1 VSGYQKLGTYT
12 GNGSAGQAIT
22 TGFKPDFVLI
32 KSTVGADNW
41 RLYDTIRGITGGGYL
56 EPNRTDGDDTS
67 NAPNLTM
74 TSTGFTITSG
84 GVSAGNNVNG
94 NLYIYWA
101 MAKNVASN
109 TTLANSFKAVTY
121 TGNSSGGNH
130 QSQSITGFGFKP
142 DLIWIKER
150 SGTGNHYLQDTLRG
164 LRSQISS
171 NLTAAETT
179 YSSNITSYDTDGVTL
194 GTATD
199 TNNNGSNYIAW
210 AWKAGNTWQS
220 NVDGTIP
227 STVNTNTAN
236 GFSIVKY
243 VGDGNSAR
251 TVGHGLTAKCDL
263 VIIKGLDSADKWI
276 VQLPQLGDNARMV
289 LEGTAAKTD
298 DSTTAQAGN
307 TTVFGIGSDNSVNKS
322 GDDFIAYCFHSVSG
336 YSKIGSYTGNGSSN
350 SITTGFQPDFV
361 LIKNTGRSG
370 TTWNIQDSVRG
381 TTKYLMAQSSDSEST
396 DSGINL
402 TFTSTGFTL
411 NNSYQGWNENGDSY
425 IYMAIK
431 MN

>member
-1 VSGYQKLGTYT
+1 
-12 GNGSAGQAIT
+12 
-22 TGFKPDFVLI
+22 
-32 KSTVGADNW
+32 
-41 RLYDTIRGITGGGYL
+41 
-56 EPNRTDGDDTS
+56 
-67 NAPNLTM
+67 M
-74 TSTGFTITSG
+74 
-84 GVSAGNNVNG
+84 
-94 NLYIYWA
+94 
-101 MAKNVASN
+101 
-109 TTLANSFKAVTY
+109 
-121 TGNSSGGNH
+121 
-130 QSQSITGFGFKP
+130 
-142 DLIWIKER
+142 
-150 SGTGNHYLQDTLRG
+150 
-164 LRSQISS
+164 
-171 NLTAAETT
+171 
-179 YSSNITSYDTDGVTL
+179 
-194 GTATD
+194 
-199 TNNNGSNYIAW
+199 
-210 AWKAGNTWQS
+210 
-220 NVDGTIP
+220 
-227 STVNTNTAN
+227 
-236 GFSIVKY
+236 
-243 VGDGNSAR
+243 
-251 TVGHGLTAKCDL
+251 
-263 VIIKGLDSADKWI
+263 DSADKWI

-307 TTVFGIGSDNSVNKS
+307 TTVFGIGGDNSVNKS